1 MRAELFYKG
10 YAEREQNQDTKGGL
24 TKSEESMVKRRMK
37 SEESV
42 VKKKLVKTVV
52 KLKKIC

>member
-10 YAEREQNQDTKGGL
+10 YAEREQNQDTEGGL
-24 TKSEESMVKRRMK
+24 TKSEESMVKRRLK